1 MVTPVRA
8 DIAAAFD
15 RLRESVARLSAILAQ
30 ESAPREPAQERQDAP
45 ADRDY
50 ESGNDLAQGD
60 QWQPARWLRH
70 YAACHGTND
79 GARRKLFKAA
89 DALDRLTAAQPPG
102 GADPLLPG
110 LRAVEDKFRELTL
123 RSDTNLTTDYAALV
137 YWVSDEIARRDGTAW
152 RGAEPGETT

>member
-30 ESAPREPAQERQDAP
+30 ESAPREPAQERQDGPEPPQHAEAM
-45 ADRDY
+45 ADMLRELEGWKNGPTSSDDTIRKHWLMRRAAVTIRY
-50 ESGNDLAQGD
+50 LMAQ
-60 QWQPARWLRH
+60 QA
-70 YAACHGTND
+70 
-79 GARRKLFKAA
+79 
-89 DALDRLTAAQPPG
+89 G

-123 RSDTNLTTDYAALV
+123 RSDTNLTTDYADLV
-137 YWVSDEIARRDGTAW
+137 NWVSDEIARRDGTAW
-152 RGAEPGETT
+152 RGAEPVETT